1 VRRLIEPTEVAATVA
16 FLLGPEGRAF
26 TGTAVEMALGWTA
39 R

>member
-1 VRRLIEPTEVAATVA
+1 L

-26 TGTAVEMALGWTA
+26 TGTPVTMDLGWTA

>member
-1 VRRLIEPTEVAATVA
+1 VRRLIEPEEVAGTVA
-16 FLLGPEGRAF
+16 FLLGPDGRPF